1 MTKARANSVKLV
13 LTAAIVTASFAGP
26 MAALAKA
33 DPNNDGTLKTGYQL
47 LAQGESER
55 AYAFFESKSKKYASS
70 GACLTGM
77 GKALK
82 RLGKLDQAKEQFR
95 RSIEVDPNY
104 ADGFY
109 EIGVLLEQDKDWSN
123 AAQAFQRYV
132 DLKPDA
138 AERKKVLDRIQ
149 YCKGQVQ

>member
-82 RLGKLDQAKEQFR
+82 RLGKLD
-95 RSIEVDPNY
+95 RSKVFLTLQSLGHPAQDLGKDD
-104 ADGFY
+104 AR
-109 EIGVLLEQDKDWSN
+109 IGQSV
-123 AAQAFQRYV
+123 A
-132 DLKPDA
+132 
-138 AERKKVLDRIQ
+138 
-149 YCKGQVQ
+149 